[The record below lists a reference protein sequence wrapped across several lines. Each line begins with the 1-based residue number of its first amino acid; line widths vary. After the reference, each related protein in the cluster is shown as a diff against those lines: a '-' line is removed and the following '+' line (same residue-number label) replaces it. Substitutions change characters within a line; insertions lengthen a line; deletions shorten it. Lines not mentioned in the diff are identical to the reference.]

1 MKFTFLLITIIINF
15 FNPLIVKSEEEI
27 DSQNIQIKSTDNLS
41 KINRIHIVKEGDTIS
56 SISNFYLVDKKLII
70 RLNDLKDENYIFV
83 GQNLIISNNN
93 QNSLEKRNVKIQN
106 SNNFHIVQTGESLT
120 EISNKYK
127 LKLEYLI
134 NINNLKDPDSI
145 KVGKKLLLN
154 KNKKVNKE
162 IMSSLIK
169 TEINQSTNIDKKVY
183 GPLKI
188 ESSQY
193 KVSNGRKILNIR
205 NQRDKK
211 LILAIKCKT
220 KELDVRIPGRQW
232 SGLQPAKEE
241 FEKNLINDLC

>member
-27 DSQNIQIKSTDNLS
+27 DSQNIQIESNDNVS

-205 NQRDKK
+205 NQKDKK

>member
-27 DSQNIQIKSTDNLS
+27 DSQNIQIKSTDNVS
-41 KINRIHIVKEGDTIS
+41 NINRIHIVKEGDTIS

-205 NQRDKK
+205 NQKDKK

>member
-205 NQRDKK
+205 NQKDKK

>member
-27 DSQNIQIKSTDNLS
+27 DSQNIQIKSTDNVS

-205 NQRDKK
+205 NQKDKK